1 MGSLYLVELQKS
13 TSLSLLN
20 VFGTQKVQ
28 PPGYLKCFFFPSDL
42 FCCLRKLRKHL
53 SVFLQRFR
61 YFDRKSYLIFS
72 HHYLNCL
79 VMRFLLSALDLVRD
93 KGSWVGRVLHQA
105 TFGTL
110 QPTMLLLYLLERP
123 S

>member
-1 MGSLYLVELQKS
+1 MGSLYQVELQKS

-28 PPGYLKCFFFPSDL
+28 LPGYLKYSFFPLDL
-42 FCCLRKLRKHL
+42 FCFLQKMRMHL
-53 SVFLQRFR
+53 SVFSRRFR
-61 YFDRKSYLIFS
+61 HFDRKSYLIFS

-105 TFGTL
+105 PFSTL
-110 QPTMLLLYLLERP
+110 QLKMLLLYLLERP